1 MEGKKPYLDEAA
13 ALRLYQMHLYDRD
26 IAGRLGVSAAT
37 VGAWRRREGLPS
49 WRDVDRAENRLAAQR
64 ADRVQEAQRGAR
76 GRYLPQETLEEAAN
90 HATDL
95 GMSYGQYME
104 AKRTG
109 KILV

>member
-1 MEGKKPYLDEAA
+1 MERKQPYLDEAA
-13 ALRLYQMHLYDRD
+13 AMRLYQMHLYDRD

-49 WRDVDRAENRLAAQR
+49 WRDVDRAETRLAARR
-64 ADRVQEAQRGAR
+64 ADLIQHAQRGVR

-90 HATDL
+90 HAAEL
-95 GMSYGQYME
+95 GMTYGQYME